1 MNTGLGDASN
11 LAWKIAAAWH
21 ATAKAPRSPE
31 SVKSTTQLLS
41 TYSAERKRFADR
53 LVSSNDK
60 LFQFIIQRNAFG
72 WLLRNV
78 IVPYIVP
85 FILKMLNLR
94 TMMYNMVSQLG
105 IEYGP
110 SALSQSNTNKALQGH
125 RLPWIERP
133 NGAAG
138 KDDNHSLLDGSG
150 WQAHVFGA
158 ISAPVQTV
166 LRDADV
172 PVHQFPW
179 SSEAQKKGFKENTV
193 YLLRPDGHIGLVL
206 ERSAASENIIKQYI
220 QKWCVGQ
227 IKK

>member
-11 LAWKIAAAWH
+11 LAWKIATTWH
-21 ATAKAPRSPE
+21 AAAKAPRSPK
-31 SVKSTTQLLS
+31 SVKSIYQLLS
-41 TYSAERKRFADR
+41 TYSTERKRFADH
-53 LVSSNDK
+53 LVSSNDR

-78 IVPYIVP
+78 IVPYVIP
-85 FILKMLNLR
+85 FIFKMFNLQ
-94 TMMYNMVSQLG
+94 TMMYNMVSQIG

-110 SALSQSNTNKALQGH
+110 SALSQSNTSKALQGR

-158 ISAPVQTV
+158 ISAPEQNV
-166 LRDADV
+166 LRDSDV

-206 ERSAASENIIKQYI
+206 ERRAGSENIIKQYI
-220 QKWCVGQ
+220 QKWGVGP
-227 IKK
+227 I

>member
-11 LAWKIAAAWH
+11 LAWKIATAWH
-21 ATAKAPRSPE
+21 ATAKSPRSPE
-31 SVKSTTQLLS
+31 SFESTDRLLS

-60 LFQFIIQRNAFG
+60 LFQFIIQQNALG

-78 IVPYIVP
+78 IMPYIVP
-85 FILKMLNLR
+85 IIFKVLNLQA
-94 TMMYNMVSQLG
+94 MMYNMVSQIG
-105 IEYGP
+105 IEYGT
-110 SALSQSNTNKALQGH
+110 SALSQSNTSKALQGR

-138 KDDNHSLLDGSG
+138 KNDNHSLLDGSG

-158 ISAPVQTV
+158 IAAPEQNV

-172 PVHQFPW
+172 PVRQFPW
-179 SSEAQKKGFKENTV
+179 SSEAQKKGFRENTV

-206 ERSAASENIIKQYI
+206 DRSASSENIIRQYVRR
-220 QKWCVGQ
+220 WGVGQ
-227 IKK
+227 IRT